1 MKKRRCFMVLIALF
15 VVLSGVRASDSN
27 VYEYGEFWQKSLSME
42 SCFLKQPSDTTA
54 RRLLVFGDSTCDGV
68 SRRFADYA
76 KANGYTM
83 YSAVWYGATFK
94 SWAYTTEL
102 PRIMKEFQPTFVV
115 ISLGTNDLGYH
126 DISARA
132 EAVRE
137 IMRELGDVPFIWI
150 GPISLKAIKKD
161 PGIVDMLRET
171 VGADRFYNSY
181 DLQLARFPD
190 GIHPTFEASA
200 VWIDGVVDW
209 MNNGSSV
216 SDLVKLEKPKTTS
229 RQFRHNEKHAT
240 KYRGTYK
247 PGVAGTKKA
256 GR

>member
-1 MKKRRCFMVLIALF
+1 MAFMALF
-15 VVLSGVRASDSN
+15 VALSGVRAVDFNDFGFEDSWLN
-27 VYEYGEFWQKSLSME
+27 AMGME
-42 SCFLKQPSDTTA
+42 TALLKQPNDTVG
-54 RRLLVFGDSTCDGV
+54 RRMLVFGDSTLDGV
-68 SRRFADYA
+68 ARRFADYA
-76 KANGYTM
+76 AANGYTM

-102 PRIMKEFQPTFVV
+102 PRIIKAFDPTFVV

-132 EAVRE
+132 EAVKE

-150 GPISLKAIKKD
+150 GPISLKAVKKD

-171 VGADRFYNSY
+171 VGPDRFYNSY

-200 VWIDGVVDW
+200 TWIDGVVEW

-216 SDLVKLEKPKTTS
+216 CDVIKLDKPKS
-229 RQFRHNEKHAT
+229 SARQYRHNEKHAT
-240 KYRGTYK
+240 RYKGTYK